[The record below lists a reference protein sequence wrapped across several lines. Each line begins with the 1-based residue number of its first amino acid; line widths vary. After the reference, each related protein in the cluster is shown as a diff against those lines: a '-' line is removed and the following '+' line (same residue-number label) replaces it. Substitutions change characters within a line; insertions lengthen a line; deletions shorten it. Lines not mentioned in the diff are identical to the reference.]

1 MNWTIVDDTHSPPAQ
16 AVARRLPKRRQLD
29 RAVRRGDHLAMTAA
43 TVPDVRLGRRLV
55 LDEIF
60 DLSLYRAL
68 HAIAPGGLRGTLESL
83 IPVEA
88 RHVAFWQKFF
98 GLQHVT
104 RLDAGRRLRLAVIVL
119 ACRLLGAS
127 AIHIVLEAI
136 EVHGVSKYLEVWRRY
151 GDGPLG
157 AAVREVLDDEFKHE
171 DALVTGEAEHYISP
185 DTVRNVFLG
194 LNDGLVEIVGA
205 MSGFFAAFSST
216 AAVVT
221 AGFTVG
227 VAGALSMAAGAYIGA
242 SSETELRGTADARRR
257 FLGEPPSS
265 EPLERPGVSAT
276 VVGIGYFVGAV
287 VPILPVLFGARTV
300 WPTVITGGTM
310 IVAVSAI
317 VAFIS
322 GMKVRP
328 RIVRNVVITG
338 LAVVVTYVLG
348 LLTKRLLGA
357 DI

>member
-1 MNWTIVDDTHSPPAQ
+1 MTQ
-16 AVARRLPKRRQLD
+16 ATALD
-29 RAVRRGDHLAMTAA
+29 GH
-43 TVPDVRLGRRLV
+43 LGRRLV

-68 HAIAPGGLRGTLESL
+68 HARAPEGLRRTLEAL
-83 IPVEA
+83 IPIEA

-98 GLQHVT
+98 GLEDVT
-104 RLDAGRRLRLAVIVL
+104 RLSLARRLRLAVIVA
-119 ACRLLGAS
+119 ACRLFGAT

-136 EVHGVSKYLEVWRRY
+136 EVHGVKKYLDVWQRY

-157 AAVREVLDDEFKHE
+157 SAVREVLEDEFKHE
-171 DALVTGEAEHYISP
+171 DAVVTGEAEHRISP
-185 DTVRNVFLG
+185 EKVRNVFLG
-194 LNDGLVEIVGA
+194 LNDGLVEILGA
-205 MSGFFAAFSST
+205 VSGFFAAFSST
-216 AAVVT
+216 TAVMT

-242 SSETELRGTADARRR
+242 GSEAELRETEDARRR
-257 FLGEPPSS
+257 FLGEPVSS
-265 EPLERPGVSAT
+265 EPGERALVSAA
-276 VVGIGYFVGAV
+276 VVGIGYFIGAV

-300 WPTVITGGTM
+300 WPTIVTGGAM

-322 GMKVRP
+322 GMNVRR
-328 RIVRNVVITG
+328 RIARNVVITG

-348 LLTKRLLGA
+348 LLTKRLLGVA
-357 DI
+357 I